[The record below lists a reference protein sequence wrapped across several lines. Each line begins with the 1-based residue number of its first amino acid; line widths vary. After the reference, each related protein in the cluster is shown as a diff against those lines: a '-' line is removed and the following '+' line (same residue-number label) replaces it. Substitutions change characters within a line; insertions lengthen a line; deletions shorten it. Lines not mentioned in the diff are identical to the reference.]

1 MNHMLLA
8 RAAQQ
13 AYLADSQLDGYVPY
27 MIHRGP
33 VEAVVF
39 VGRDDLIVAFRGT
52 EPLSPADWWAD
63 LRIRKKTLNGAPGKW
78 HKGFVTALWRVQL
91 HIETRLGFSNRIK
104 PIYITGHS
112 LGGALAVVHAAALF
126 TKNEHDR
133 VVEVVTFGAP
143 RVANRA
149 SRKWLDSKYQDKIT
163 QYRIPGDRVPHLPP
177 VWMGYHHVGRP
188 VYLGQ
193 PTRKRWWHRFQL
205 FSKGLMKTHRHKMSA
220 YMMALADSQR

>member
-13 AYLADSQLDGYVPY
+13 AYLNDSTLDEYAPHLIRKGS
-27 MIHRGP
+27 

-52 EPLSPADWWAD
+52 EALSLRDWTAD
-63 LRIRKKTLNGAPGKW
+63 LKIRKKRVNGVPGKW
-78 HKGFVTALWRVQL
+78 HRGFVDALWRVQL

-112 LGGALAVVHAAALF
+112 LGGALAVVHSAVLF

-133 VVEVVTFGAP
+133 IAEVVTFGAP

-149 SRKWLDSKYQDKIT
+149 SKKWLNSKYQAKIT

-177 VWMGYHHVGRP
+177 VWLGYHHVGQP
-188 VYLGQ
+188 VYLGHS
-193 PTRKRWWHRFQL
+193 TKTRWWHKLQL

-220 YMMALADSQR
+220 YMMALAESQR

>member
-13 AYLADSQLDGYVPY
+13 AYLANSTLDEYAPHLIVK
-27 MIHRGP
+27 GP

-52 EPLSPADWWAD
+52 ESLADVRLD
-63 LRIRKKTLNGAPGKW
+63 LKFRKKILNGAPGKW
-78 HKGFVTALWRVQL
+78 HRGFVDGLWRVQL

-112 LGGALAVVHAAALF
+112 LGGALAVVHAAHLF
-126 TKNEHDR
+126 IRGEHDR
-133 VVEVVTFGAP
+133 VQNVVTFGAP
-143 RVANRA
+143 RVANWA
-149 SRKWLDSKYQDKIT
+149 SKRWLDSKYQAKII

-177 VWMGYHHVGRP
+177 VWLGYHHVGQP

-193 PTRKRWWHRFQL
+193 PTKNRWWHKLQL
-205 FSKGLMKTHRHKMSA
+205 FSRGLMKTHRHKMSA
-220 YMMALADSQR
+220 YMTALQDFQR